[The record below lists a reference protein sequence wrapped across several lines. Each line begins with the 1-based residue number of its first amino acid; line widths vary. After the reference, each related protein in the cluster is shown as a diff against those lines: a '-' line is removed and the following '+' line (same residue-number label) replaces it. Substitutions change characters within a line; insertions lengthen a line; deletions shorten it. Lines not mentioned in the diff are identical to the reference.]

1 MHQRMPIMHWNWHV
15 ARTERHLDA
24 LYCIESNCWPILQI
38 DEGGRSMKYRSLHY
52 ILCFAAF
59 LGNITWGVQEQR
71 MSEGPTFV
79 LDDELCDA

>member
-1 MHQRMPIMHWNWHV
+1 MHQNLTIMHWHWYA
-15 ARTERHLDA
+15 ARTERHLDT
-24 LYCIESNCWPILQI
+24 LNCIEANCWPILWTY
-38 DEGGRSMKYRSLHY
+38 EGGRGVKYCSLHY